1 MFLKEGVS
9 NDRESVCFPYV
20 NIGVSLGYNT
30 EPSGRWSYGE
40 VRRAEGRHL
49 LGRAPRGQDGQ
60 SSDGGRASFGSVQL
74 P

>member
-9 NDRESVCFPYV
+9 NDRESVCFLYV

-49 LGRAPRGQDGQ
+49 LGRAPRGQV
-60 SSDGGRASFGSVQL
+60 ASPLTVAESFDSVQL